1 MSCVIGV
8 EGGHVIGED
17 IEKLDILYENGMRYL
32 GLTWNN
38 SNKLASSAKM
48 SIQKESVTIL
58 WATDFGKQVVRRCH
72 EIGVIVD
79 VSHIGEQAF

>member
-38 SNKLASSAKM
+38 SNKLASSAKDEYT
-48 SIQKESVTIL
+48 KGES
-58 WATDFGKQVVRRCH
+58 CH
-72 EIGVIVD
+72 LSGYLIS
-79 VSHIGEQAF
+79 VSK